1 MLKKLK
7 DLYADYRGEEWM
19 DAGMGDDMMAA
30 LNCVATEKTIE
41 EIKYNAD
48 ILQQFHRNEIPDR
61 ADDWVMCDAEK
72 MNKVMKDAYQVI
84 QTNRNKEME
93 SALDVLEGDEEE
105 SEEDKALAA
114 IDELEGLD
122 SKFYDPQAEEEN
134 KKSRD
139 ELQEALKAGDL
150 AKLRQLLGK

>member
-48 ILQQFHRNEIPDR
+48 ILQQFHRNEITDR
-61 ADDWVMCDAEK
+61 ADDWVMCDADK
-72 MNKVMKDAYQVI
+72 MNKVMRDAYQVI

-122 SKFYDPQAEEEN
+122 SKFYDPQTEEEN
-134 KKSRD
+134 KKSHD

>member
-61 ADDWVMCDAEK
+61 ADDWVMCDADK
-72 MNKVMKDAYQVI
+72 MNKVMRDAYQVI

-122 SKFYDPQAEEEN
+122 SKFYDPQNEEEN
-134 KKSRD
+134 KKSHD

>member
-7 DLYADYRGEEWM
+7 DLYADYRGEEWI

-61 ADDWVMCDAEK
+61 ADDWVMCDADK
-72 MNKVMKDAYQVI
+72 MNKVMRDAYQVI

-122 SKFYDPQAEEEN
+122 SKFYDPQNEEEN
-134 KKSRD
+134 KKSHD

>member
-61 ADDWVMCDAEK
+61 ADDWVMCDADK

-84 QTNRNKEME
+84 QSNRNKEME

-122 SKFYDPQAEEEN
+122 SKFYDPQNEEEN
-134 KKSRD
+134 KKSHD